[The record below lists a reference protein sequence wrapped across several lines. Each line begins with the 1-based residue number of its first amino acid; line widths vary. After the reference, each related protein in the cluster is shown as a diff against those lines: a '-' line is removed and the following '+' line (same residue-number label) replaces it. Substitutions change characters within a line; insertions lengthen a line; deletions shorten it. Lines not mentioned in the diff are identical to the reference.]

1 MQKLIHERTSVNKF
15 YIVERND
22 MALRQ
27 EENIKRLIQIH
38 VNDMDRISQELFSS
52 KKNCVTRKER
62 KQLKTKQI

>member
-15 YIVERND
+15 YLVERND

-52 KKNCVTRKER
+52 KKKLCYK
-62 KQLKTKQI
+62 KGKKTIKD

>member
-1 MQKLIHERTSVNKF
+1 MQKLIHELTSVNKF

-27 EENIKRLIQIH
+27 EENIKRLKQIH

-52 KKNCVTRKER
+52 KKTVLQERKENN
-62 KQLKTKQI
+62 